1 MTNRFPIARRALA
14 RQSSPRSGFFL
25 EMAFLLL
32 FAGISLAIVFS
43 LMGAA
48 YSQAK
53 RNDSFNEALNVATS
67 LAEQSAA
74 GQNVPASTEVGQ
86 FTVVCTPR
94 TVHAQAGQLECLDVQ
109 ILDGQET
116 VYSFQTATYEAGG
129 SR

>member
-14 RQSSPRSGFFL
+14 RQSSPRSGFFP

-48 YSQAK
+48 FSQAK

-94 TVHAQAGQLECLDVQ
+94 TVHTQAGQLECLDVQ

>member
-1 MTNRFPIARRALA
+1 MTSRFSTGHRTLA
-14 RQSSPRSGFFL
+14 RQSSPFSGFFL

-43 LMGAA
+43 LMGTAFV
-48 YSQAK
+48 QAK
-53 RNDSFNEALNVATS
+53 RNDSFNEALNAATS

-74 GQNVPASTEVGQ
+74 GNSVPASTEVGQ
-86 FTVVCTPR
+86 FAVVCTPR
-94 TVHAQAGQLECLDVQ
+94 TVDAQAGQLECLDVQ
-109 ILDGQET
+109 IMDGQEI